1 MNDRG
6 GRGLGLL
13 FGALGGGLIVVEG
26 LVDFVRGAYS
36 VAIGHPYLALGAFG
50 AFVLFVVLGLVF
62 IMFAVL
68 GSSREQDRALASGV
82 VMVVVA
88 LLGIVLLGFANG
100 LIGLLGSLFVL
111 IGGLLFLV
119 AGR

>member
-1 MNDRG
+1 
-6 GRGLGLL
+6 
-13 FGALGGGLIVVEG
+13 LIVVEG
-26 LVDFVRGAYS
+26 LIDFIRGAYS
-36 VAIGHPYLALGAFG
+36 LAIGHPY
-50 AFVLFVVLGLVF
+50 LGLVF
-62 IMFAVL
+62 IMFAIL
-68 GSSREQDRALASGV
+68 GSSRPADRAVAAGV

-88 LLGIVLLGFANG
+88 LLGILLLGFANG

>member
-1 MNDRG
+1 
-6 GRGLGLL
+6 
-13 FGALGGGLIVVEG
+13 LIVVEG
-26 LVDFVRGAYS
+26 LIDFIRGAYS
-36 VAIGHPYLALGAFG
+36 LAIGHPYLALGAFG
-50 AFVLFVVLGLVF
+50 GFILFVVLGLVF
-62 IMFAVL
+62 IMFAIL
-68 GSSREQDRALASGV
+68 GSSRPADRAIAAGV

-88 LLGIVLLGFANG
+88 LLGILLLGFANG